1 VSAITSMNKRFIT
14 LTEAAAILG
23 VSYSTMRRLIRQGKI
38 NAIRVGRIVLIPK
51 EEIEKLIKELTKGG
65 G

>member
-1 VSAITSMNKRFIT
+1 MNKRFIT

>member
-1 VSAITSMNKRFIT
+1 MYTTNKRFVT

-23 VSYSTMRRLIRQGKI
+23 VSYPTMRRLIRQGKI
-38 NAIRVGRIVLIPK
+38 NAARVGRIVLIPE
-51 EEIEKLIKELTKGG
+51 EEIEKLIKELAKGG